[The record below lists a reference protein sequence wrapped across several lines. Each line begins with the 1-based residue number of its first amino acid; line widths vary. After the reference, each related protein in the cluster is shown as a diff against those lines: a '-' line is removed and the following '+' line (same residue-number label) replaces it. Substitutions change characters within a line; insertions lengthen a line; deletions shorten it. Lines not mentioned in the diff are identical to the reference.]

1 MDKVGRPDGQKI
13 VPLGFNACMDI
24 LPGTKF
30 KHYTEY
36 THGCF
41 FFFSELENIFDKQ
54 C

>member
-1 MDKVGRPDGQKI
+1 MDRVGRPDGQKI

-36 THGCF
+36 THGCCF
-41 FFFSELENIFDKQ
+41 GFILN
-54 C
+54 